1 MTDGFLDKV
10 YEVRTTEDSL
20 ELYRQWSETY
30 DNEMEVNGYVT
41 PRRCA
46 QALADF
52 VEDLDPPVLDFG
64 CGTGRSGA
72 QLVEVGFRTIDGCD
86 ISAEMMAIA
95 QGIGVYRRLIA
106 LDPDAPL
113 PFEIGDYQHITAVGV
128 ISLGAAPAS
137 TLDQLLALLPAGGTL
152 TFSFNE
158 HTMQSPEYTARISEY
173 VDTSAVELLF
183 KESGEHLPGINLES
197 TVFVMRK
204 R

>member
-1 MTDGFLDKV
+1 MTESFLDKV
-10 YEVRTTEDSL
+10 YEVRTTEESL

-46 QALADF
+46 QALAKVVDDF
-52 VEDLDPPVLDFG
+52 DPPVLDFG

-72 QLVEVGFRTIDGCD
+72 HLAQAGFRTIDGCD
-86 ISAEMMAIA
+86 ISEEMMEVAK
-95 QGIGVYRRLIA
+95 GLEVYRRLIT
-106 LDPDAPL
+106 LQPDGPL
-113 PFEIGDYQHITAVGV
+113 PFETGDYQHITAVGV
-128 ISLGAAPAS
+128 ISFGAAPAS

-152 TFSFNE
+152 TFSFNA

-173 VDTSAVELLF
+173 VDTSAVELMF

-197 TVFVMRK
+197 TVFVLRK